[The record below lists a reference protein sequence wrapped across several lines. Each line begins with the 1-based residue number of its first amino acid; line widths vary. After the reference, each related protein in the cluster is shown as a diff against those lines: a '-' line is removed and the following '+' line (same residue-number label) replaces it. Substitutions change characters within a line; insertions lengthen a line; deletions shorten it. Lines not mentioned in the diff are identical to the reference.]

1 MTPARV
7 LIVEDE
13 RIVARDIQTRLE
25 RLGYSAVGTT
35 RFGDAAVEMAA
46 EHRPD
51 IVLMDIRLAGDMDG
65 IAAATAIRSRLQ
77 LPVVYLTA
85 YADEQT
91 LARARVTEPFGYILK
106 PFDERELSTVIEMAL
121 FKHDAERRLRASE
134 RRYAVTLNSI
144 GDAVIATDANNCV
157 TFINPVAAALTGY
170 AGERAIGA
178 PLTTVFRICDEITR
192 QPVAD
197 PAGEALRSG
206 AVVGLPH
213 GTVLVACD
221 GREVPIG
228 DSAAPIVD
236 DQNRI
241 TGAVLVFHDVADQ
254 RRAAE
259 QLRASEEKYRG
270 IFDNA
275 VEGIYQATP
284 DGRIVTA
291 NPSLARMLGYADAA
305 ELTGARVDLSRQ
317 LFVDPDRRDEFG
329 RLLEEHDVVSG
340 FELAIRRKD
349 GTEGW
354 VSLSTR
360 VVKDRDGRVLSY
372 EGTAEEITERKRLED
387 QVRQAQRME
396 AIGQL
401 AGGIAHDFNN
411 LLTVINGF
419 SALAFDDLPADRPV
433 RDLLCEIHKAGER
446 AAVLTRQLLAF
457 SRKQHLQPRAT
468 DLNVVVDD
476 LGRMLRRLIGDDIEL
491 SLVLHPA
498 LATVKVDP
506 GQFEQVVMNLA
517 VNARDA
523 MPRGGSLTLRTRNV
537 RIGPGDASTWP
548 DVPPGPYAELSVSD
562 TGHGMTEEMQ
572 AHIFEPFFT
581 TKPVGQGTGLGLA
594 VVHGI
599 VRQSGGHIG
608 VTSEPGRGATFWILV
623 PPVEEAAAAVT
634 SAREPLQM
642 AGGWETVLVVDDDDG
657 VRLLASTVLR
667 QSGYTVLE
675 ADSGDEA
682 MVRARAH
689 TGPIHLLLT
698 DVVMP
703 KMSGRQLACLLAAE
717 RPSIRTL
724 FVSGYEAEVA
734 HQQSGDGYLAKPFGP
749 SALTATVRDLL
760 GRVRPA
766 AR

>member
-1 MTPARV
+1 MTSARV

-13 RIVARDIQTRLE
+13 RLVARDIQARLE
-25 RLGYSAVGTT
+25 RLGYRPIGTT
-35 RFGDAAVEMAA
+35 RFGDAAVAMAA

-65 IAAATAIRSRLQ
+65 IAAALAIRSQLQ

-121 FKHDAERRLRASE
+121 FKHAAERELRASE

-157 TFINPVAAALTGY
+157 TFINPVAVALTGY
-170 AGERAIGA
+170 AEQRAIGR
-178 PLTTVFRICDEITR
+178 PLTTIFRIVNESTR
-192 QPVAD
+192 EPVAD
-197 PAGEALRSG
+197 PAHEALRSG
-206 AVVGLPH
+206 RIVGLPR
-213 GTVLVACD
+213 GTVLMASD
-221 GREVPIG
+221 GGEVPI
-228 DSAAPIVD
+228 DDCAAPILD

-241 TGAVLVFHDVADQ
+241 AGAVLVFHDVADQ

-275 VEGIYQATP
+275 VEGIFQTTP

-291 NPSLARMLGYADAA
+291 NPSLARMLGYADAQ
-305 ELTGARVDLSRQ
+305 ELIGAVVDVSRQ
-317 LFVDPDRRDEFG
+317 LYVDPDRRVEFS
-329 RLLEEHDVVSG
+329 RLLEDHGVVSG
-340 FELAIRRKD
+340 FECEIRRKD
-349 GTEGW
+349 GTHGW
-354 VSLSTR
+354 ASLSTR
-360 VVKDRDGRVLSY
+360 VVKDADGRVLFY
-372 EGTAEEITERKRLED
+372 EGTAEEITERKRLEE
-387 QVRQAQRME
+387 QVRQAQKME

-401 AGGIAHDFNN
+401 AGGVAHDFNN

-419 SALAFDDLPADRPV
+419 SALAFDELPADRPV
-433 RDLLCEIHKAGER
+433 RELLREIHNAGER

-468 DLNVVVDD
+468 DLNVIVDE

-491 SLVLHPA
+491 SVVLYPA

-523 MPRGGSLTLRTRNV
+523 MPSGGSLGIRTRNV
-537 RIGPGDASTWP
+537 RIGHADAQALP

-562 TGHGMTEEMQ
+562 TGHGMTDEVK

-581 TKPVGQGTGLGLA
+581 TKPVGEGTGLGLA

-599 VRQSGGHIG
+599 VRQSGGYID
-608 VTSEPGRGATFWILV
+608 VTSEPGRGTTFRVLV
-623 PPVEEAAAAVT
+623 PVVEGDAAPTA
-634 SAREPLQM
+634 SAHEKLEM
-642 AGGWETVLVVDDDDG
+642 ARGWETILLVDDDDG

-675 ADSGDEA
+675 ARGGEEA
-682 MVRARAH
+682 MARARDH
-689 TGPIHLLLT
+689 SGPIHLLLT

-703 KMSGRQLACLLAAE
+703 KISGRQLARQLAAE
-717 RPSIRTL
+717 RPRIKTL
-724 FVSGYEAEVA
+724 YVSGYEAEA
-734 HQQSGDGYLAKPFGP
+734 ARQLSGEGYLAKPFGP
-749 SALTATVRDLL
+749 SALTSMVRDVL
-760 GRVRPA
+760 GPCRPPD
-766 AR
+766 